1 MLVLK
6 VPGRQAQFENLARGG
21 SYDSSGGGVQAGK
34 GVSAEQ
40 MTTLVSNLHLLEQI
54 GSFEMS
60 KIFTGSE
67 KLNSEGI
74 IAFVKAL
81 CKVSLEE
88 LRSSTEPRVFS
99 LTKIV
104 EIA

>member
-1 MLVLK
+1 M
-6 VPGRQAQFENLARGG
+6 PGRQAQFENLARGG
-21 SYDSSGGGVQAGK
+21 SYESSGVGPNSSK

-40 MTTLVSNLHLLEQI
+40 MSHLVSNLHLLEQI
-54 GSFEMS
+54 GSSEMS
-60 KIFTGSE
+60 KIFTRSE

-74 IAFVKAL
+74 VAFVRAL
-81 CKVSLEE
+81 CRVSLEE